1 MANSSLSI
9 LSNSENII
17 TKDKFTGFLDID
29 RIKQSPLY
37 TCTVSCE
44 LPVQNSAGKRFSFSG
59 IYNSDSPFSI
69 GIQSEYSDQFQ
80 LPNWGEEGL
89 DSLTSLYANAR
100 NQSQFILKAL
110 RMTEQRWSGSTSP
123 EFSIKIDIP
132 IVRKADVCWSVLY
145 YLIRATSGSL
155 YDYSRETEQ
164 KQTTET
170 GLFIYA
176 PNSYHIQYAKDK
188 GAADIPKGVH
198 SIMLGSDPTTWFH
211 MTNAIITSMDFSIG
225 SKKYYDGNP
234 TSVSCNIHFK
244 YWRQPLFEDI
254 INWFPL
260 LGKDGYR

>member
-1 MANSSLSI
+1 MADSSLTV
-9 LSNSENII
+9 LSNSQNII
-17 TKDKFTGFLDID
+17 TKDRFTGFLDID

-44 LPVQNSAGKRFSFSG
+44 LPVQSSKNIVPFSFSG

-69 GIQSEYSDQFQ
+69 GIQSEYSDQFEQ
-80 LPNWGEEGL
+80 PDFLELAN
-89 DSLTSLYANAR
+89 SVTALYSNMR
-100 NQSQFILKAL
+100 DQSQFILKAL

-123 EFSIKIDIP
+123 DFSIKIDIP
-132 IVRKADVCWSVLY
+132 IVRKTDACWTVLQ
-145 YLIRATSGSL
+145 YLVRATSGSL

-176 PNSYHIQYAKDK
+176 PNSYHIQYGKDK
-188 GAADIPKGVH
+188 GASDVPKGTH

-211 MTNAIITSMDFSIG
+211 MTDAVITDMDFSIG

-234 TSVSCNIHFK
+234 TSVSCNIKFK

-254 INWFPL
+254 LNWFPL
-260 LGKDGYR
+260 LKKGYN

>member
-1 MANSSLSI
+1 MADSSLSI
-9 LSNSENII
+9 LSSSKNVV
-17 TKDKFTGFLDID
+17 TKDRFTGFLDID
-29 RIKQSPLY
+29 RIKKNPLY

-44 LPVQNSAGKRFSFSG
+44 LPMQNSLGKRFEFSG
-59 IYNSDSPFSI
+59 IYNSDAPFSI
-69 GIQSEYSDQFQ
+69 GIQSEYSDQFEM
-80 LPNWGEEGL
+80 PDWAG
-89 DSLTSLYANAR
+89 DTASAVTALYANIR

-110 RMTEQRWSGSTSP
+110 RMTEQRWSGSSSP

-132 IVRKADVCWSVLY
+132 IVRKSDACWTVLQ
-145 YLIRATSGSL
+145 YLVRATSGSL

-176 PNSYHIQYAKDK
+176 PNSYHIQYATNK
-188 GAADIPKGVH
+188 GQADVPKGVH

-234 TSVSCNIHFK
+234 TSVSCNIRFK
-244 YWRQPLFEDI
+244 FWRQPLFEDI